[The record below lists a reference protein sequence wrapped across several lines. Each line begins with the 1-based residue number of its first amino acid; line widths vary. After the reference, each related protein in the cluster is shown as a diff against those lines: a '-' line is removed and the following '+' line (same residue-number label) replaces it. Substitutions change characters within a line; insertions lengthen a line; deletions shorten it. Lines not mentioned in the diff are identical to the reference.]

1 MMASLP
7 RVTIR
12 PGRGRSTIVRTSR
25 REPATKA
32 MQRSRSMNQTPRGTF
47 TRCTSKSVK
56 TRKTA
61 TDARTTPRNAPHM
74 SRVET

>member
-1 MMASLP
+1 MN
-7 RVTIR
+7 
-12 PGRGRSTIVRTSR
+12 
-25 REPATKA
+25 A
-32 MQRSRSMNQTPRGTF
+32 MQTSRSMNQTPRGTL